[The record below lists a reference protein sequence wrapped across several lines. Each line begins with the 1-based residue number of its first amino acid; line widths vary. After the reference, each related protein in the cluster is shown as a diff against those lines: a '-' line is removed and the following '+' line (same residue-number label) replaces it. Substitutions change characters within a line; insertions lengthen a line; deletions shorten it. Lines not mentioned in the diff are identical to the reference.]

1 MCFTLKYRL
10 GRRNRYLRD
19 AVNIKGGDQE
29 NKLKNWRYKA
39 RSKRK
44 LKRKKKISSEKKKKI
59 LHRKIRTGCYKNK
72 DN

>member
-44 LKRKKKISSEKKKKI
+44 LKRKKKNILRGKKEDI
-59 LHRKIRTGCYKNK
+59 A
-72 DN
+72 